1 MPPFMKRRFVQFP
14 PAALFFKPGGVPLS
28 ALEIVPLG
36 LDEYEMLRLVDYEG
50 RTIQEAAR
58 SLGVSRATCGR
69 ILEAGRKKTAEA
81 LSLGK
86 AIRIEGGEVE
96 VRGRRFRC
104 GSCGMVWQTPGVG
117 AEGREPIP
125 GAENRENPADPAD
138 MSLREGR
145 GPQGCPACFRPE
157 VIDLGRGWFR
167 ERGDPLGGIPGPE
180 GIPGPGPRRGFGQ
193 GPGYGSGQGRGP
205 HRGQGHGP
213 HRGQGRGRKPGG
225 GGGP

>member
-104 GSCGMVWQTPGVG
+104 GS
-117 AEGREPIP
+117 GRHR
-125 GAENRENPADPAD
+125 A
-138 MSLREGR
+138 
-145 GPQGCPACFRPE
+145 
-157 VIDLGRGWFR
+157 
-167 ERGDPLGGIPGPE
+167 PGPKA
-180 GIPGPGPRRGFGQ
+180 GSLSPGRRIGRTRRTPRT
-193 GPGYGSGQGRGP
+193 
-205 HRGQGHGP
+205 
-213 HRGQGRGRKPGG
+213 
-225 GGGP
+225 